1 MGRFAAGLVF
11 LLFVSAIF
19 SVYIIFGVAISAS
32 LKAFLNQ
39 SELTFPL
46 IITAVIL
53 LAGAIYV
60 LGWLVQEVGRRGR

>member
-19 SVYIIFGVAISAS
+19 SVYVIFGAAIIAS
-32 LKAFLNQ
+32 LKAFLNP
-39 SELTFPL
+39 SELTLPL

-53 LAGAIYV
+53 LASAIYV
-60 LGWLVQEVGRRGR
+60 LGWLVQKVGRRGR